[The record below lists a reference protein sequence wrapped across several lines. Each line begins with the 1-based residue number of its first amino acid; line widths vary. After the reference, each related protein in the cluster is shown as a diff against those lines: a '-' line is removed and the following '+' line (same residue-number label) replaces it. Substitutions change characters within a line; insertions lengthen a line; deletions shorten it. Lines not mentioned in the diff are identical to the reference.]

1 MDKTYRKSKPNKAFR
16 ETYENLYNS
25 YVLTRKAISDGE
37 KHVDFLINS
46 AEAAMLRYDTEVSKE
61 VIKEIFNMIR
71 YHRSLLAQIVEENTE
86 LYKKLNKKDQNVF
99 SNIKMFSNE
108 RMK

>member
-1 MDKTYRKSKPNKAFR
+1 MDKTYRK
-16 ETYENLYNS
+16 ETYENLHNS

-37 KHVDFLINS
+37 KHVDFLIDS
-46 AEAAMLRYDTEVSKE
+46 AETAMLRYDTEVSKE

-71 YHRSLLAQIVEENTE
+71 YHRSLLAEMVEENTE
-86 LYKKLNKKDQNVF
+86 LLKKLNKEDQNVF

-108 RMK
+108 RMR

>member
-1 MDKTYRKSKPNKAFR
+1 MNKTYRK

-25 YVLTRKAISDGE
+25 YVLTKKAISDAE
-37 KHVDFLINS
+37 KHVDFLIDS
-46 AEAAMLRYDTEVSKE
+46 AENAMLRYDTEASKE

-71 YHRSLLAQIVEENTE
+71 YHRSLLAQIVEQNTE
-86 LYKKLNKKDQNVF
+86 LFQKLNKKDQNVF